1 MDIRRDFYI
10 DITLDD
16 IGVFNV
22 EFKETVTTKEDYV
35 KWGEWRTRTETEDVK
50 KDNFKGIT
58 EEEIFSKI
66 LNYLFENKIFKFEIK
81 EKFKDLS
88 EKGFEYSLL
97 NEGSLCIKARTSDF
111 LENIDSCPFLDRFKD
126 FIISTIKDYKG
137 IDINKEIERK
147 MYFNYKYSDSERYII
162 PYIKLLNEFN
172 EVISNKNF
180 KLCNLLDN
188 DKLSNFVFS
197 LDSMRYNNVKKLKE
211 LKSLIR
217 KSECTY
223 FITSS
228 ECVKIK
234 ASTFNNYNDY
244 NQHTIDTMYKLD
256 KEEAF
261 SYRYFNKDYWDFG
274 LFNNNKTLVIF
285 IKDIDV
291 RKYDKM
297 QEASLLTSLPFYNP
311 FDKENVIDENKNS
324 ISTNSDTS
332 KQSIITNELHSS
344 IYNSINN
351 KISSKLKD
359 IINTNSI
366 TYNKELKD
374 LESKSNIDKK
384 DIYSSIEEDNDTK
397 EESNLNVEIPKF
409 EPVNYYND
417 TTKIHSPYE
426 LSYDIENVESDI
438 YYFMNNLKLDGPFI
452 VDSESITVKDMK
464 KPDFTMYEDF
474 IYYLQYYYT
483 TRHHLHNNIHSKR
496 LIDFKD
502 GSASAYSHYLNTL
515 TTNNFIQ
522 KFIRSS
528 NKVAIC
534 NVPSHSANKYSNMDR
549 ITDDLYNYFSNIN
562 PSVKRVNLTRTS
574 EIQKLSFGGNRN
586 ENIHYK
592 SIELRNDEDIK
603 GYDILLLDDVYTTG
617 NSLNACKRILKDNG
631 ANNVYRFTFS
641 KTFFQKTNIGFEE
654 IEFEEVEFKNIEDI
668 EILY

>member
-1 MDIRRDFYI
+1 MEIQRDFYI

-22 EFKETVTTKEDYV
+22 EFKETVTTTEDYV
-35 KWGEWRTRTETEDVK
+35 QWGEWRTRTKINDVK
-50 KDNFKGIT
+50 KDNFKGST

-66 LNYLFENKIFKFEIK
+66 LHYLFENKILKFEIK

-97 NEGSLCIKARTSDF
+97 NEGHIYFKARTSDF
-111 LENIDSCPFLDRFKD
+111 LNNIDSCPFLDRFKD
-126 FIISTIKDYKG
+126 FIISTIRDNKG
-137 IDINKEIERK
+137 IDINEEIESK
-147 MYFNYKYSDSERYII
+147 MYFNYNYSTSERDII
-162 PYIKLLNEFN
+162 PYIKLLTEFN
-172 EVISNKNF
+172 EVIFDKNF
-180 KLCNLLDN
+180 KLHNLLDN
-188 DKLSNFVFS
+188 DKLSTLVFS
-197 LDSMRYNNVKKLKE
+197 LENMTYNRAEKLKD
-211 LKSLIR
+211 LKPLIR
-217 KSECTY
+217 KSKCTY
-223 FITSS
+223 FITSD
-228 ECVKIK
+228 ECVKVK
-234 ASTFNNYNDY
+234 SSTFNNYNDY

-261 SYRYFNKDYWDFG
+261 NHRYFNKDYWDFG
-274 LFNNNKTLVIF
+274 LFNDNKILVIF

-311 FDKENVIDENKNS
+311 FCEEEVIDDNKNS
-324 ISTNSDTS
+324 VFTNNDIN
-332 KQSIITNELHSS
+332 KQSSTTNELISS
-344 IYNSINN
+344 NYNSISDENSNKLDNN
-351 KISSKLKD
+351 T
-359 IINTNSI
+359 NTNSI
-366 TYNKELKD
+366 IDNKELKD
-374 LESKSNIDKK
+374 LEIKSNIDKK
-384 DIYSSIEEDNDTK
+384 DIYYSMEEVTDTK
-397 EESNLNVEIPKF
+397 EESNSNVEIPKF

-417 TTKIHSPYE
+417 TTKIHCPYQ
-426 LSYDIENVESDI
+426 LSYDIENVEYDI
-438 YYFMNNLKLDGPFI
+438 YCFMNNLKLDGLFV

-474 IYYLQYYYT
+474 IYYLQTYYPKK
-483 TRHHLHNNIHSKR
+483 HHLHNNIHSIR
-496 LIDFKD
+496 LIDFKN
-502 GSASAYSHYLNTL
+502 GSDSAYYHYLNTL
-515 TTNNFIQ
+515 CTNNFIR
-522 KFIRSS
+522 KFILSS

-562 PSVKRVNLTRTS
+562 PSIKRTNLTRTS
-574 EIQKLSFGGNRN
+574 EIQKLSFGGNRD

-592 SIELRNDEDIK
+592 SIELRKDEDIV

-654 IEFEEVEFKNIEDI
+654 IKFEEVEFKNIDDI
-668 EILY
+668 IYF